1 MRVLIPQG
9 IADEGMQ
16 WLDERGYEIKIRS
29 GTSIEASKTDV
40 VDCSAILART
50 EPIPAE
56 VLEAG
61 ECLRVVARHGVGCDN
76 VDVKRAE
83 ELGIWVANAPESNAN
98 SVAEHAV
105 LLMAAL
111 ARSLPRI
118 DAALRSG
125 DFQIRDRELGVELA
139 EKTVGVVGLGRIGLL
154 VARKVAL
161 GLDMKVIAY
170 DPFVKEMPDHVR
182 QTTDWAELFRCSDF
196 VTLHLPLTA
205 ETRGSVGAREFEL
218 MKPTAFLI
226 NAARGG
232 VVDESA
238 LVAALTSGQIAGAG
252 TDVYENEPPGKE
264 NPLFA
269 LENTIVTPHNGAQTR
284 ESMVRMAL
292 HAAQGIHEVL
302 SGGVPTWPVNRPRDP
317 RR

>member
-154 VARKVAL
+154 VARKAAL
-161 GLDMKVIAY
+161 GLDMKVLAY
-170 DPFVKEMPDHVR
+170 DPFVKKMPNHVQR
-182 QTTDWAELFRCSDF
+182 TADWEEVWDF
-196 VTLHLPLTA
+196 VDGCMRSYLILKEKTALLDEDQELGDLLADLASPGEPLPTSDVLKRKRFDLA
-205 ETRGSVGAREFEL
+205 KL
-218 MKPTAFLI
+218 
-226 NAARGG
+226 AARKLHHERIDQIVQELLMG
-232 VVDESA
+232 V
-238 LVAALTSGQIAGAG
+238 
-252 TDVYENEPPGKE
+252 
-264 NPLFA
+264 
-269 LENTIVTPHNGAQTR
+269 R
-284 ESMVRMAL
+284 
-292 HAAQGIHEVL
+292 
-302 SGGVPTWPVNRPRDP
+302 
-317 RR
+317 